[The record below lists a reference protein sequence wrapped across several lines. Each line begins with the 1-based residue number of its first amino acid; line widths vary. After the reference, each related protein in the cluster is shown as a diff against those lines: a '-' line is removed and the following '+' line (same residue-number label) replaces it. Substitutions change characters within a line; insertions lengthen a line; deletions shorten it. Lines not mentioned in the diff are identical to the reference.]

1 MNSGL
6 DDNNNNGGI
15 NNKPSIIYEFGSII
29 FYKINSFIGHS
40 NGYISNPSLSPY
52 NGLDGHNLSNP
63 IENSFC

>member
-6 DDNNNNGGI
+6 DDDDNNNNNNNNNGGI

-40 NGYISNPSLSPY
+40 NG
-52 NGLDGHNLSNP
+52 
-63 IENSFC
+63 